1 MFSKI
6 GFSFLTLLWV
16 LGAQSSTSQTTEMS
30 DTDIQ
35 HFLCTLPR
43 MVPQLCEAE
52 ITVSEAYYI
61 WPRDASLD
69 ARGEILLEEYGYD
82 ALRLESL
89 ITFCKAWFYL
99 NYDSL
104 LHEQQQILMS
114 NEEQLTENPYISDGQ
129 KRINIRILNKELGQ
143 DKQKLQESLGNSN
156 LQLVKS
162 YCEEIR
168 AMWEKINNTE

>member
-6 GFSFLTLLWV
+6 SVVFSILFWV
-16 LGAQSSTSQTTEMS
+16 LGAQSATAQTTELS

-35 HFLCTLPR
+35 HFLRTLPR
-43 MVPQLCEAE
+43 MVPQLCDAE
-52 ITVSEAYYI
+52 ITISEAYYI

-89 ITFCKAWFYL
+89 ITFCKAWFCL

-104 LHEQQQILMS
+104 LHQRQQILMS

-129 KRINIRILNKELGQ
+129 KRINIRILNKELGH
-143 DKQKLQESLGNSN
+143 DKQKLQESLGPSN
-156 LQLVKS
+156 LQLVRD

-168 AMWEKINNTE
+168 VMWEKLKETE